1 MDDFPF
7 LKLRLQ
13 FTGIEKIR
21 GIHGSNIRIA
31 VHHSNDGH
39 GGTANSCSGFE
50 RRKQVSLKIVA
61 HDDQIVRFGWDAE
74 LVPLQIGDDGVDGQT
89 FSETTL
95 PKNFDGGSRVVH
107 GCHLPATFRQPH
119 RMPPGAGCQ
128 IEYPAW
134 RERRRKTGDQ
144 RMRLIGR
151 VLALAVTFVPIGHS
165 SII

>member
-21 GIHGSNIRIA
+21 WIPGSNIRIA

-89 FSETTL
+89 FSAATL
-95 PKNFDGGSRVVH
+95 PTNLESASARV
-107 GCHLPATFRQPH
+107 Q
-119 RMPPGAGCQ
+119 
-128 IEYPAW
+128 
-134 RERRRKTGDQ
+134 
-144 RMRLIGR
+144 
-151 VLALAVTFVPIGHS
+151 
-165 SII
+165 